1 MHSRLADV
9 ADVRTGFPFRGKV
22 MEDPSGK
29 LAVVQMKD
37 ISDAGLLEASEYLR
51 INEEPA
57 HSRHLLK
64 QGDVLL
70 QSRGTKFP
78 AGVVDTEVHGIAA
91 LGLHV
96 IRPGERLL
104 PTYLAWVLNH
114 PVSREAIRGV
124 ARGSYIPFLSKG
136 DLADLK
142 IPVPPIQTQHQI
154 VEVARLEREAARIA
168 AQLQVLRDQHSAAV
182 TWRAATRN

>member
-1 MHSRLADV
+1 MQSRLADI

-22 MEDPSGK
+22 MDDPSGN

-37 ISDAGLLEASEYLR
+37 VSDAGLLDAGSYLR
-51 INEEPA
+51 IKEVSA

-70 QSRGTKFP
+70 QSRGAKFP
-78 AGVVDTEVHGIAA
+78 AGVVDAEVHGIAA

-96 IRPGERLL
+96 LRPGERLL
-104 PTYLAWVLNH
+104 PEYLAWVMNH
-114 PVSREAIRGV
+114 PTTREALRSI
-124 ARGSYIPFLSKG
+124 ARGSYIPFLSKA

-142 IPVPPIQTQHQI
+142 VPVPSIQTQRQI
-154 VEVARLEREAARIA
+154 VEVARLEQETARLS
-168 AQLQVLRDQHSAAV
+168 AQLQNLRDEYSAAV
-182 TWRAATRN
+182 TWRAATRT